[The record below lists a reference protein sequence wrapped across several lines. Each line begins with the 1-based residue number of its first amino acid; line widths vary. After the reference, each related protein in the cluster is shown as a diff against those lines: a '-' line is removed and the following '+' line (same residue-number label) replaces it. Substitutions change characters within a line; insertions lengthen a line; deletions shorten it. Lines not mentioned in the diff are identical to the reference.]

1 MESIARSFIFGCA
14 IAVIL
19 VVGVTWYKS
28 AHAVVVC
35 ETDKQG
41 RTCCWDTE
49 RDGSFRPTSCM

>member
-1 MESIARSFIFGCA
+1 MKKLLILGFA
-14 IAVIL
+14 AVCL
-19 VVGVTWYKS
+19 N

-49 RDGSFRPTSCM
+49 KDGSFKPLSCM